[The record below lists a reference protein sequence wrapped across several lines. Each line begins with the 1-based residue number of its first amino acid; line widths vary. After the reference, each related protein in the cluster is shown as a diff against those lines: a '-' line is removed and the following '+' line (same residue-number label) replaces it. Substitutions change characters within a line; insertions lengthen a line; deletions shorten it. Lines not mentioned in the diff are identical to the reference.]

1 MHPAFWGAA
10 VTGAA
15 PQLDLFEHSRDTML
29 RNDALD
35 ALLRR
40 DPAAAAHATRALAD
54 FDTQHGALPALQTL
68 VTALLAATDTAA
80 FTGHDDAAQARA
92 PLQQRVVPAAC
103 AQFGA
108 MVGAVW
114 LAPLWR
120 GLAQRAALLPFVPAR
135 PDDHA
140 APLWLRAAAAAAG
153 VGAVPGAA
161 QTTAQTTAHAAA
173 HAAAR
178 GAANS
183 ADRAAADAAADA
195 AARAA
200 AQAVQRIESWR
211 RIPTPLGWMAQAQ
224 HRSAGLDSTWPL
236 LLELLWLAPPR
247 FADTAQALADPLLN
261 RLLGRFD
268 DGFDPGPDDGI
279 GALAW
284 FPAWLL
290 IDQPALL
297 PLLRGAQTGQNSLPE
312 QAFRLM
318 AELLGL
324 ERQGRHHEVIDG
336 RKRLR
341 DLRPALYAVY
351 MKARWAAQTNGCA
364 PRPTPIQRKRH
375 RHTKSVSLSALLW
388 TSPAKTG
395 VTICCG
401 RL

>member
-1 MHPAFWGAA
+1 MHPAFWGAT
-10 VTGAA
+10 VIGPA

-40 DPAAAAHATRALAD
+40 DPAAAAHATRLLAD
-54 FDTQHGALPALQTL
+54 FDAQHGALPALQIL

-80 FTGHDDAAQARA
+80 FTCHDDAAQARA
-92 PLQQRVVPAAC
+92 PLQQRVVPTAC
-103 AQFGA
+103 AQFGPMA
-108 MVGAVW
+108 GAVW

-120 GLAQRAALLPFVPAR
+120 GLAQRAALLAFVPAR

-140 APLWLRAAAAAAG
+140 APLWLRAAAAA
-153 VGAVPGAA
+153 VGGRAA
-161 QTTAQTTAHAAA
+161 QTNAY
-173 HAAAR
+173 
-178 GAANS
+178 
-183 ADRAAADAAADA
+183 AAADAAAQAGAEAARA
-195 AARAA
+195 AAQAA

-211 RIPTPLGWMAQAQ
+211 RIPAPLGWMAQAR

-236 LLELLWLAPPR
+236 LLELLWLAAPR

-341 DLRPALYAVY
+341 DLQPALYAVY
-351 MKARWAAQTNGCA
+351 MKAR
-364 PRPTPIQRKRH
+364 
-375 RHTKSVSLSALLW
+375 
-388 TSPAKTG
+388 
-395 VTICCG
+395 
-401 RL
+401 

>member
-1 MHPAFWGAA
+1 MHPAFWGAT
-10 VTGAA
+10 VIGPA

-40 DPAAAAHATRALAD
+40 DPAAAAHATRVLAD
-54 FDTQHGALPALQTL
+54 FDAQHGALPALQTL

-80 FTGHDDAAQARA
+80 FTCHDDAAQARA

-108 MVGAVW
+108 TAGAGW

-153 VGAVPGAA
+153 VGAGQA
-161 QTTAQTTAHAAA
+161 TAHV
-173 HAAAR
+173 
-178 GAANS
+178 GAG
-183 ADRAAADAAADA
+183 
-195 AARAA
+195 AA
-200 AQAVQRIESWR
+200 AQAAAPASADVAAQAAANAVRGIESWR
-211 RIPTPLGWMAQAQ
+211 RIPAPLGWMAQAQ

-268 DGFDPGPDDGI
+268 DSFDPGPDDGI

-341 DLRPALYAVY
+341 DLQPALYAVY
-351 MKARWAAQTNGCA
+351 MKAR
-364 PRPTPIQRKRH
+364 
-375 RHTKSVSLSALLW
+375 
-388 TSPAKTG
+388 
-395 VTICCG
+395 
-401 RL
+401 